1 MINVGL
7 QDTAMSQEVQRDFY
21 SVPQAAKLL
30 GVSPST
36 VWRWIEADKLSA
48 YRVGPR
54 NIRIKK
60 QDLEKMVQPAREN
73 QKEGGSTMERIRIE
87 QPSKEEIARRKAV
100 AAKMLA
106 LRQRLNIAPLK
117 TSDLVR
123 MAREEEES
131 SYGKPRTNS

>member
-1 MINVGL
+1 
-7 QDTAMSQEVQRDFY
+7 MSQEVQRDFY

-73 QKEGGSTMERIRIE
+73 QKEGGSTMEERIRIE